1 MSQEI
6 AIIATNARPIGP
18 NMTYVREETI
28 TVSEPLTDA
37 ERLEYGQEMADALA
51 KIEEYEAALDAERKH
66 LQAPHRNAGE
76 DCPNRL
82 KTLPRRQGRTGG
94 SL

>member
-1 MSQEI
+1 
-6 AIIATNARPIGP
+6 
-18 NMTYVREETI
+18 
-28 TVSEPLTDA
+28 
-37 ERLEYGQEMADALA
+37 MADALA

-66 LQAPHRNAGE
+66 YKRLIETQEKIAQ
-76 DCPNRL
+76 DRL